1 MKRIP
6 ILLLLILA
14 AAAEALAQSAAPP
27 KLIIQI
33 VVSSMRADALDRY
46 MPNFEQGGFRRLVA
60 EGARFD
66 NASYAYHQT
75 LTPTSLAT
83 LTTGSQPS
91 IHGVVA
97 TQWLNYISNV
107 REDLVHDV
115 SVHGLEYYGH
125 DDMDGCYS
133 PRKLPAK
140 NYAEG
145 LLLARPRSRVVSVA
159 PDPVSAVVMGGQAGL
174 CFWMEGEKCYWRSS
188 SYYLPELPA
197 WVKQYNKEGLA
208 LAAMEPRWNT
218 MLPADRYFNRRRA
231 DVGLTVPTA
240 ESRKAADPNAGPQ
253 TVDGIPAP
261 TKNHDRIR
269 YTPAGNHATLAFA
282 KEAVTQLE
290 LGRDEETDL
299 LNICL
304 DGARYITEAYGPES
318 VEVEDMYYRLDYDL
332 SDFLNF
338 AVSQAGGE
346 ENLLVVLTSDH
357 GSSPACDLTARETP
371 RLNTLQFETILNSF
385 LSARYGQGR
394 WIEKYGEHSLWL
406 NHNLIYEKNLPLEAI
421 QNDVAAFALQF
432 EGVSHA
438 MTATALRSGAFT
450 DGVGGLMQNGFYPR
464 RSGDVVLNFVPG
476 AIELRDRCRSA
487 SGSPYGY
494 DRRVPLV
501 FFGHKVPHT
510 EVKRPVDM
518 TAVAPTL
525 AALTGIAAPD
535 ACEVQALQEIITTE

>member
-1 MKRIP
+1 M
-6 ILLLLILA
+6 LA
-14 AAAEALAQSAAPP
+14 AAAETLAQSTTPP

-60 EGARFD
+60 EGTQFED
-66 NASYAYHQT
+66 ASYAYHQT
-75 LTPTSLAT
+75 LTSTSLTT
-83 LTTGSQPS
+83 LTTGLQPS

-97 TQWLNYISNV
+97 THWINYISNV
-107 REDLVHDV
+107 QEDLIHDE
-115 SVHGLEYYGH
+115 SVRGLEYYGH
-125 DDMDGCYS
+125 DDMDGRYS

-145 LLLARPRSRVVSVA
+145 LLLAQPRSRVVSVA
-159 PDPVSAVVMGGQAGL
+159 PDPMSAVVMGGQGGL

-208 LAAMEPRWNT
+208 QAAIELRWNT
-218 MLPADRYFNRRRA
+218 MLPADRYLNRRRA
-231 DVGLTVPTA
+231 DIGLTGEP
-240 ESRKAADPNAGPQ
+240 AGNLQ
-253 TVDGIPAP
+253 TIEGIPAP

-282 KEAVTQLE
+282 KEVITQME
-290 LGRDEETDL
+290 LGRDAETDL

-346 ENLLVVLTSDH
+346 EHLLVVLTADH
-357 GSSPACDLTARETP
+357 GSSPACDLSAREIP
-371 RLNTLQFETILNSF
+371 RLNILQFETILNSF

-406 NHNLIYEKNLPLEAI
+406 NHNLIYERNLPLEAI
-421 QNDVAAFALQF
+421 QNDVATFALQF
-432 EGVSHA
+432 EGISHA

-450 DGVGGLMQNGFYPR
+450 DGVGRLMQNGFYPR
-464 RSGDVVLNFVPG
+464 RSGDVLLSFVPG

-487 SGSPYGY
+487 SGSLYVY

-501 FFGHKVPHT
+501 FFGHKVPHAQI
-510 EVKRPVDM
+510 KRPVDM
-518 TAVAPTL
+518 TAVAPTIAVL
-525 AALTGIAAPD
+525 SGIAAPD
-535 ACEVQALQEIITTE
+535 ACEAQPIEEITIAQ